1 MIETRSAVVLAGG
14 YSTRF
19 GDADKATAS
28 LDGEPLVRRVVER
41 VAPAV
46 DEVVVNC
53 RAEQRTP
60 IGQALDGL
68 NYRFA
73 VDPVPDGGPVA
84 GVRTG
89 CRVARS
95 RFTFVTACDMP
106 FVRPALASRLFETA
120 SDDGAVPRI
129 SGRPRPLAAVYRTD
143 AATAAADT
151 TLGVGSGSMRD
162 LLARLSTE
170 IVTVP
175 VSAQVVED
183 IDTRADLRAARS
195 RSN

>member
-84 GVRTG
+84 GVRTA
-89 CRVARS
+89 CR
-95 RFTFVTACDMP
+95 
-106 FVRPALASRLFETA
+106 RP
-120 SDDGAVPRI
+120 
-129 SGRPRPLAAVYRTD
+129 
-143 AATAAADT
+143 
-151 TLGVGSGSMRD
+151 
-162 LLARLSTE
+162 
-170 IVTVP
+170 
-175 VSAQVVED
+175 
-183 IDTRADLRAARS
+183 
-195 RSN
+195 